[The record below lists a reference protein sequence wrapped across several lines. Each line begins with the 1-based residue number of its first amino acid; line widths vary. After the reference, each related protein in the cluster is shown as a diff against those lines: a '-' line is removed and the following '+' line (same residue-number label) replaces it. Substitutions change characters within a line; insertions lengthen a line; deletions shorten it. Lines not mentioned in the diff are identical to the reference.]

1 MIAEARREQ
10 IKLLLLET
18 GAVTV
23 SQLQARFGVSP
34 MTARRDLDVLEQRGS
49 ARRTH
54 GGAVLPS
61 LMAPEDSF
69 TKRVGVAA
77 DAKLRL
83 AGAAFALIEPGET
96 VYLDS
101 SSTAFFLARRIA
113 EGGRAVRVLTN
124 SGPIMQVLTACED
137 PHVELYVIGGAHR
150 RLTGSF
156 VGPSAVRMI
165 REHFVD
171 RAFLSVTGLARHR
184 VLTDAD
190 GLEAAVKRA
199 MIDQARDAVLLL
211 DASKL
216 TTHGKHT
223 VAPLAQLS
231 LVLADRLA
239 DGDAE
244 RLRVNGVSVRDL
256 TAEAAPVRRFA
267 RG

>member
-10 IKLLLLET
+10 IRSLLLET

-23 SQLQARFGVSP
+23 GQLQARFGVSP
-34 MTARRDLDVLEQRGS
+34 MTARRDLDVLERQGS

-61 LMAPEDSF
+61 LAAPEDSF
-69 TKRVGVAA
+69 IKRVGVAA
-77 DAKLRL
+77 EAKLRI
-83 AGAAFALIEPGET
+83 ADAAFALLQPHET
-96 VYLDS
+96 LFLDS

-113 EGGRAVRVLTN
+113 EGGTAVRVLTN
-124 SGPIMQVLTACED
+124 SGPVMQVLTACDD
-137 PHVELYVIGGAHR
+137 PQIELYVVGGAHR

-171 RAFLSVTGLARHR
+171 RAFLSVTGIARHR
-184 VLTDAD
+184 ILTDAD

-199 MIDQARDAVLLL
+199 MIEQAREPVLLL

-216 TTHGKHT
+216 ATHGKHT
-223 VAPLAQLS
+223 IAPLSQIS
-231 LVLADRLA
+231 LVLADQLH
-239 DGDAE
+239 GEDAR
-244 RLRVNGVSVRDL
+244 RLRVDGVTVRDL
-256 TAEAAPVRRFA
+256 SA
-267 RG
+267 

>member
-1 MIAEARREQ
+1 MIAEARREE
-10 IKLLLLET
+10 IRTLLIET
-18 GAVTV
+18 GAVSV

-34 MTARRDLDVLEQRGS
+34 MTARRDLEALERRGS

-61 LMAPEDSF
+61 LAAPEDSF

-77 DAKLRL
+77 AAKLRL
-83 AGAAFALIEPGET
+83 ADAAFELLRNGET
-96 VYLDS
+96 VFLDS

-113 EGGRAVRVLTN
+113 QGGCAVRVLTN
-124 SGPIMQVLTACED
+124 SGPAMQVLTACED
-137 PHVELYVIGGAHR
+137 PQVEFIAIGGQHR

-156 VGPSAVRMI
+156 VGPSSVRTI

-184 VLTDAD
+184 ILTDAD

-199 MIDQARDAVLLL
+199 MIEQAQDTVLLL

-216 TTHGKHT
+216 TTHGGH
-223 VAPLAQLS
+223 AIAELASVS
-231 LVLADRLA
+231 LVLADGIA
-239 DGDAE
+239 APDAG
-244 RLRVNGVSVRDL
+244 RLRAEGVGVQIMS
-256 TAEAAPVRRFA
+256 A
-267 RG
+267 G